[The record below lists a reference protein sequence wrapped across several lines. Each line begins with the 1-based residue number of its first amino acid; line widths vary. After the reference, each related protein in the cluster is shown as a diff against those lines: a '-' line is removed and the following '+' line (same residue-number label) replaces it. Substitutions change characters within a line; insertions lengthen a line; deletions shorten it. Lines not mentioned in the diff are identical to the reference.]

1 MAITVITGIS
11 MLCLLT
17 IPVIV
22 RRVHPFEAFL
32 VWGWVLF
39 MHSNYMWLI
48 GMNGELFALPK
59 LMRAVVSHALAV
71 QTIMPAIV
79 LLGIRYGTDAASGR
93 AKHPPLLAAALVA
106 LLAGFE
112 QLEVLLGI
120 VDLKAKWRF
129 GYSLGY
135 WCVFVLSAY
144 GVWRGVRRLARK
156 EVGL

>member
-1 MAITVITGIS
+1 MEITVITGIS

-17 IPVIV
+17 LPVIV
-22 RRVHPFEAFL
+22 QRVHPFEAFL

-59 LMRAVVSHALAV
+59 LMRAVVAHALAV
-71 QTIMPAIV
+71 QIIFPAIA
-79 LLGIRYGTDAASGR
+79 LHCIRYGTDASSGR
-93 AKHPPLLAAALVA
+93 ANHPLLLAVAAVA

-112 QLEVLLGI
+112 QLEVLLGV
-120 VDLKAKWRF
+120 VDLKAKWHW

-135 WCVFVLSAY
+135 WCVFALSAY
-144 GVWRGVRRLARK
+144 GVWRVSRRLARK
-156 EVGL
+156 EVEA